1 MAKHIGNSKDDTSNE
16 KVDKGNNPEQVQRSI
31 AKKRLLVSS
40 VVLATCL
47 ASIIVIGELYS
58 R

>member
-1 MAKHIGNSKDDTSNE
+1 MAKHTKNGRNEPKDESM
-16 KVDKGNNPEQVQRSI
+16 DKGVTSDKIQRSI

-40 VVLATCL
+40 VVLASCL

>member
-40 VVLATCL
+40 VVVATCL
-47 ASIIVIGELYS
+47 ASIIVIGDLYS